1 MKELAAE
8 TLMVG
13 NDSDMKKKK
22 KESQFICVTKK
33 TCSSPRVA
41 FAFDFIRCL
50 YFLATII

>member
-13 NDSDMKKKK
+13 NDSDIEKK
-22 KESQFICVTKK
+22 KESRFICVTKK

-50 YFLATII
+50 YFLTTII